1 MSGAGRRGVSDPPE
15 AGNARRVADP
25 YGLPTGPDA
34 AGAGASGGLGPPD
47 PGSGPDPNLGHGR
60 GNGSVSGGGSA
71 PGAGGTIGSGL
82 AEIPDGPLVPT
93 MPSGATAPTPRS
105 GSAAAVPPRPGAFV
119 PRELDHPLVA
129 ANRYRE
135 LMGASDAVRARLAES
150 LAARQEGHD
159 VIARRHRSA
168 ADDIRTRIGVVWGSV
183 GGSLAPHGLGELD
196 QVRPRR
202 GEGPDLEAVY
212 QRYAGDL
219 DGLDRGRGGRP
230 TAVTIDAAGGR
241 RASRGSRARGVDEQP
256 SMGQRGGKRLG
267 AASGGLV
274 GADGL
279 VDPERAKKL
288 AYRLCL
294 EVMARSAEL
303 RAVTKGASG
312 MSAGLVTALC
322 CALGGALTVAAR
334 VFVAAPALPCL
345 AAAGGVG
352 AIAVVAATGSSAAAA
367 VRSALLAAASAAVA
381 VFATFGFVPIEPAGA
396 VGSLAVLA
404 LALRFGLGFGAAT
417 GSSKPTGQGG
427 SGRR

>member
-1 MSGAGRRGVSDPPE
+1 M
-15 AGNARRVADP
+15 ADP

-367 VRSALLAAASAAVA
+367 VRSALLAAAAAAVA

>member
-1 MSGAGRRGVSDPPE
+1 M
-15 AGNARRVADP
+15 
-25 YGLPTGPDA
+25 
-34 AGAGASGGLGPPD
+34 
-47 PGSGPDPNLGHGR
+47 
-60 GNGSVSGGGSA
+60 SGGGSV

-396 VGSLAVLA
+396 IGSLAVLA